1 MLILLSPAKN
11 LDYKKSYM
19 ISDFSMPQFTKQ
31 SSELIDTL
39 RDLSVDDL
47 KKLFKV
53 NPQLAQLN
61 FERFREWKLPFTTE
75 NAKQAIFAFNGEVY
89 NGLNVRTLSGM
100 EIDFAQNHIRILS
113 GLYGVL
119 KPLDLIQ
126 PYRLEMGIPLET
138 TNAKNLYEFWGDRLR
153 KNIIKTVKS
162 STEEQV
168 IVNLASAEYIKSIQR
183 KEIKT
188 RIIDVEFVEMRN
200 GKFKPITIYMKKARG
215 MMARYAIQNRITQS
229 EELKSF
235 DTEGY
240 AFAEDLSQK
249 DRWVFVR

>member
-19 ISDFSMPQFTKQ
+19 ISDFSMPKFTRH

-39 RDLSVDDL
+39 RGLSVDDL

-61 FERFREWKLPFTTE
+61 YERFREWRLPFSTE
-75 NAKQAIFAFNGEVY
+75 NARQAIFAFNGEVY

-138 TNAKNLYEFWGDRLR
+138 SNARNLYDFWGDRLR
-153 KNIIKTVKS
+153 KEITQTVKS
-162 STEEQV
+162 STEEPV
-168 IVNLASAEYIKSIQR
+168 IINLASAEYIKSIQR
-183 KEIKT
+183 KEMKT
-188 RIIDVEFVEMRN
+188 RIVDVEFVEMRN

-215 MMARYAIQNRITQS
+215 MMARYAIQNRITHS
-229 EELKSF
+229 EDLKSF

-240 AFAEDLSQK
+240 AFAEDLSEK
-249 DRWVFVR
+249 NRWVFVR